1 MCCGSR
7 SPSNRKG
14 KDAKDANNGGDE
26 QDDEGENSDND
37 AQTPTEAPTLVQT
50 GIAAWD
56 AAIFDETQ
64 NTARRERA
72 EAMAAAREAK
82 VRTPTAAAVIGVIPC
97 GDSVVERR
105 GVEKTDHASQGQG
118 IMAAFRTDE
127 RNQNWTRGSP
137 TDESKPQT
145 EGGKGEN
152 EEPVRGDGERET
164 SEQGADET
172 TEDSNDLPRKRKQP
186 NTGNDSVGSLL
197 VGRSRFS
204 TRRRLSP
211 RRQSGWSGF
220 EKALEL
226 ATLCVNVDGFNSKAY
241 ALRGELQARL
251 GRRDRAIAD
260 YEAAALLERTDPRPR
275 INQVYV
281 LSARLESCE

>member
-14 KDAKDANNGGDE
+14 KDAKDTNGGDE
-26 QDDEGENSDND
+26 QDDEGENSDNG

-64 NTARRERA
+64 NIARKERA
-72 EAMAAAREAK
+72 EAMTAAREAK
-82 VRTPTAAAVIGVIPC
+82 VRTPTAAANIGVIPC
-97 GDSVVERR
+97 RDSVVERR
-105 GVEKTDHASQGQG
+105 RVETTDPASPGQG
-118 IMAAFRTDE
+118 IIAAFRTDE
-127 RNQNWTRGSP
+127 RNQSGNRGSP
-137 TDESKPQT
+137 TAVSKPQT
-145 EGGKGEN
+145 EGRKREIEG
-152 EEPVRGDGERET
+152 PVRGDSERET
-164 SEQGADET
+164 SEQGVDET
-172 TEDSNDLPRKRKQP
+172 TEDSNDQPRKRKQP
-186 NTGNDSVGSLL
+186 SKGNYSAGSLL
-197 VGRSRFS
+197 VGQPRFS
-204 TRRRLSP
+204 TRRRLSL
-211 RRQSGWSGF
+211 RRQSGSSGF

-226 ATLCVNVDGFNSKAY
+226 ATLCVKVDGFNSKAY

-275 INQVYV
+275 INQVPV